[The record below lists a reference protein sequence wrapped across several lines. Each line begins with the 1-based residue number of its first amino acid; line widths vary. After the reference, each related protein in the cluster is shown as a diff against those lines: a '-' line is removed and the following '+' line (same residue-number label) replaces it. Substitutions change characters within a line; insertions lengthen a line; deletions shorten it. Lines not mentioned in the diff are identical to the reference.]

1 MTQLAQSRSAS
12 FFPFSR
18 ALEHA
23 GLRLSLRRK
32 PFQRASLSAQ
42 ELAHVGP
49 GEPQWMTRPLPLFAH
64 KLLLQPTDCLSL
76 LLAVHLS
83 TPP

>member
-1 MTQLAQSRSAS
+1 MTQLAQCRSVS

-18 ALEHA
+18 ARGHA

-32 PFQRASLSAQ
+32 PFPRASLSAQ

-49 GEPQWMTRPLPLFAH
+49 REPHGVTRPLPLFAH
-64 KLLLQPTDCLSL
+64 KLLLQPTDCSSL